1 MFWSVPY
8 CRMLRSRINSDGES
22 RETCKPER
30 MVVELACV
38 RACMQVS
45 CRLAG
50 CIVCIMNT
58 TDEMATQISKGDVA
72 VLQTSNLCLF
82 WHDLCEYKV

>member
-38 RACMQVS
+38 RVCKFRVDWLDVS
-45 CRLAG
+45 Y
-50 CIVCIMNT
+50 
-58 TDEMATQISKGDVA
+58 
-72 VLQTSNLCLF
+72 VL
-82 WHDLCEYKV
+82 